1 MRPLPP
7 SHSVSLGDSNAGHA
21 QQKSTKW
28 ASKIKLLASGTKGTR
43 LTTRPW
49 ACFSNLSGPQ
59 FPYLRVNFK
68 TGFRPDACEVFQLE
82 PGGQVSG
89 LSETTSW
96 LYLA

>member
-1 MRPLPP
+1 MHPLPP
-7 SHSVSLGDSNAGHA
+7 SHSVSLADSDAGQA
-21 QQKSTKW
+21 RQKSMKG
-28 ASKIKLLASGTKGTR
+28 ASKTRLLASGTKGTR

-49 ACFSNLSGPQ
+49 AYFSNLSGPQ
-59 FPYLRVNFK
+59 FPHLRVNFK